1 MSKKTKR
8 YLMLLAAV
16 GLIAV
21 AAGGSGTFATFNAEV
36 TNSGNTF
43 ASGTLFLHDTPNGSA
58 TVCKSEDDLTNNTYS
73 SCTFLFNA
81 DLSAGS
87 QTATLALNN
96 PGTISGT
103 GLTFKVD
110 GCTVGDNSTVT
121 GTSVVFGTAP
131 TCGDMYITIQETGSS
146 YTVPG
151 SDVYCAYGPSTTPPN
166 CDTPD
171 NTATLATATSLTA
184 LKTTGNVNAD
194 LATGATRYYVIRI
207 TPTVASNNTLQNR
220 KVSFG
225 LTWHLEQ

>member
-43 ASGTLFLHDTPNGSA
+43 ASGTLFLHDTPNGG

-81 DLSAGS
+81 DLSGGS

-96 PGTISGT
+96 PGTHFGHGSLVQGQRLH
-103 GLTFKVD
+103 GWRQQRSD
-110 GCTVGDNSTVT
+110 GYRRRVRHR
-121 GTSVVFGTAP
+121 
-131 TCGDMYITIQETGSS
+131 
-146 YTVPG
+146 
-151 SDVYCAYGPSTTPPN
+151 
-166 CDTPD
+166 
-171 NTATLATATSLTA
+171 
-184 LKTTGNVNAD
+184 AD
-194 LATGATRYYVIRI
+194 LRQHVHHDSGDGRVVRRAGIGCLLRLRPEHDAAELRC
-207 TPTVASNNTLQNR
+207 A
-220 KVSFG
+220 
-225 LTWHLEQ
+225 

>member
-8 YLMLLAAV
+8 YLMLLVAV

-43 ASGTLFLHDTPNGSA
+43 ASGTLFLHDTPNSG
-58 TVCKSEDDLTNNTYS
+58 TVCKSEDDLTNNSYN

-96 PGTISGT
+96 AGTIPATS
-103 GLTFKVD
+103 LTFKVT
-110 GCTVGDNSTVT
+110 GCTVGLNTTVT
-121 GTSVVFGTAP
+121 GSTAAFGTAP
-131 TCGDMYITIQETGSS
+131 TCGDMWLTIQETGSS
-146 YTVPG
+146 YAVPG
-151 SDVYCAYGPSTTPPN
+151 SNVYCAYGTTTTPPA
-166 CDTPD
+166 CDAPTSA
-171 NTATLATATSLTA
+171 ATLATATSFTP
-184 LKTTGNVNAD
+184 LKTTGGVNAD
-194 LATGATRYYVIRI
+194 LSNGATRYYVIRI

-220 KVSFG
+220 KVTFG
-225 LTWHLEQ
+225 LTWHIDQ

>member
-36 TNSGNTF
+36 TNTGNTF
-43 ASGTLFLHDTPNGSA
+43 ASGTLFLHDTPNGG
-58 TVCKSEDDLTNNTYS
+58 TVCKSEDDLTNNTNS
-73 SCTFLFNA
+73 SCTWLFNA
-81 DLSAGS
+81 DLSAGP

-103 GLTFKVD
+103 GLTFKVA
-110 GCTVGDNSTVT
+110 GCTVGDNSAVT
-121 GTSVVFGTAP
+121 GTPVVFGSPP
-131 TCGDMYITIQETGSS
+131 TCGNMYLTIQETDSS
-146 YTVPG
+146 YVVPG
-151 SDVYCAYGPSTTPPN
+151 TDVFCAYGPSTTPPD
-166 CDTPD
+166 CDAPD
-171 NTATLATATSLTA
+171 NTRTLATATGLTA
-184 LKTTGNVNAD
+184 LKTTGNVAAD
-194 LATGATRYYVIRI
+194 LATGATRYYVITI

>member
-8 YLMLLAAV
+8 YLMLLVAV

-36 TNSGNTF
+36 TNTGNTF
-43 ASGTLFLHDTPNGSA
+43 ASGTLFLHDTPNGG

-96 PGTISGT
+96 PGTIAGSA
-103 GLTFKVD
+103 LTFKVN
-110 GCTVGDNSTVT
+110 GCTVGDNSAVT
-121 GTSVVFGTAP
+121 STTVVFGAAP
-131 TCGDMYITIQETGSS
+131 TCGNMYITIQETGVS
-146 YTVPG
+146 YAVPG
-151 SDVYCAYGPSTTPPN
+151 SDVFCAYGPSTTAPN
-166 CDTPD
+166 CDAPD
-171 NTATLATATSLTA
+171 NTATLATATSLTP
-184 LKTTGNVNAD
+184 LKTTGNVNAG
-194 LATGATRYYVIRI
+194 LGIGATRYYVIRI

>member
-43 ASGTLFLHDTPNGSA
+43 ASGTLFLHDTPNSSA
-58 TVCKSEDDLTNNTYS
+58 TVCKSEDDLTNNTNS

-96 PGTISGT
+96 PGTIAGSA
-103 GLTFKVD
+103 LTFKVN
-110 GCTVGDNSTVT
+110 GCTVGDNSAVT

-131 TCGDMYITIQETGSS
+131 TCGNMYITIQETGVS
-146 YTVPG
+146 YGVPG
-151 SDVYCAYGPSTTPPN
+151 SDVFCAYGPS
-166 CDTPD
+166 CDAPD
-171 NTATLATATSLTA
+171 NTATLATATGLTP
-184 LKTTGNVNAD
+184 LKTTGNVNAG
-194 LATGATRYYVIRI
+194 LGIGATRYYVIRI
-207 TPTVASNNTLQNR
+207 TPTVALNNTLQNR
-220 KVSFG
+220 KVAFG

>member
-8 YLMLLAAV
+8 YLMLLVAV

-36 TNSGNTF
+36 TNTGNTF
-43 ASGTLFLHDTPNGSA
+43 ASGTLFLHDTPNGG
-58 TVCKSEDDLTNNTYS
+58 TVCKSEDDLTNNTNS
-73 SCTFLFNA
+73 SCTWLFNA
-81 DLSAGS
+81 DLSAGP

-103 GLTFKVD
+103 GLTFKVA
-110 GCTVGDNSTVT
+110 GCTVGDNSAVT
-121 GTSVVFGTAP
+121 GTPVVFGSAP
-131 TCGDMYITIQETGSS
+131 TCGDMYLTIQETDSS
-146 YTVPG
+146 YAVPG
-151 SDVYCAYGPSTTPPN
+151 TDVFCAYGPSTTPSD
-166 CDTPD
+166 CDAPD
-171 NTATLATATSLTA
+171 NTRTLATATGLTA
-184 LKTTGNVNAD
+184 LKTTGNVDAD
-194 LATGATRYYVIRI
+194 LASGATRYYVITI

>member
-36 TNSGNTF
+36 TNTGNTF
-43 ASGTLFLHDTPNGSA
+43 ASGTLFLHDTPNGG
-58 TVCKSEDDLTNNTYS
+58 TVCKSEDDLTNNTNS
-73 SCTFLFNA
+73 SCTWLFNA

-87 QTATLALNN
+87 QTARLALNN

-103 GLTFKVD
+103 GLTFKVA
-110 GCTVGDNSTVT
+110 GCTVGDNSAVT
-121 GTSVVFGTAP
+121 GTPVVFGSPP
-131 TCGDMYITIQETGSS
+131 TCGNMYLTIQETDSS
-146 YTVPG
+146 YVVPG
-151 SDVYCAYGPSTTPPN
+151 TDVFCAYGPSTTPPD
-166 CDTPD
+166 CDAPD
-171 NTATLATATSLTA
+171 NTRTLATAAGLTA
-184 LKTTGNVNAD
+184 LKTTGNVAAD
-194 LATGATRYYVIRI
+194 LATGATRYYVITI

>member
-8 YLMLLAAV
+8 YLMLLVAV

-43 ASGTLFLHDTPNGSA
+43 ASGTLFLHDFANGSA
-58 TVCKSEDDLTNNTYS
+58 TACKSEDDLTNNTYS

-96 PGTISGT
+96 AGTISAT
-103 GLTFKVD
+103 GLTFKVN
-110 GCTVGDNSTVT
+110 GCTVTTNSTATGSGVT
-121 GTSVVFGTAP
+121 FGSAP
-131 TCGDMYITIQETGSS
+131 VCGDLWLTIQETGSGYS
-146 YTVPG
+146 VPS
-151 SDVYCAYGPSTTPPN
+151 SDVFCAYGPSTTPPDCN
-166 CDTPD
+166 APD
-171 NTATLATATSLTA
+171 NTATLATATSFTP
-184 LKTTGNVNAD
+184 LKTTGNVNAG
-194 LATGATRYYVIRI
+194 LASGATRYYVIRI
-207 TPTVASNNTLQNR
+207 TPNVASNNTLQNR

-225 LTWHLEQ
+225 LTWHLDQ